1 MTGKDVLSIDD
12 LYGILKN
19 NELENFDPVTESFK
33 YLDPQGIGQ
42 VNMERLK
49 ELFSFMGYGDLTEND
64 LKLILEV
71 GDTDEDGAISL

>member
-1 MTGKDVLSIDD
+1 MTGKDILSIDD